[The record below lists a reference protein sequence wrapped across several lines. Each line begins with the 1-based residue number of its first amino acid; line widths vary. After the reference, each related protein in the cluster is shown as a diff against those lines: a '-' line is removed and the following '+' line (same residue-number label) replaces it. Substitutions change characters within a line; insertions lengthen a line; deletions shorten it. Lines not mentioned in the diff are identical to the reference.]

1 MTVVDINAHRTCGTG
16 RRPARESMLERM
28 TFIIDAF
35 DDPNE
40 VLMLEDVTVRAGLPR
55 STTHR
60 IVTELVDLGWLAR
73 TGRGYALGTRAVG
86 ALGPQASHARIR
98 IAASDIVQELY
109 LRTGMVIHLGVLDGS
124 QEYFL
129 DKVGGPFARAL
140 RSRVGSR
147 LAAYRGTGGR
157 SMLALLTPERVDQL
171 VGDELAR
178 DGARGEWTLPRLHA
192 ELNRIRGAQGVAYE
206 LTENVSGI
214 GAGGIG
220 SLAAAIR
227 TSDGTVASLCV
238 AGEAHKVRLERVAP
252 LVREAS
258 IRLAMAL

>member
-1 MTVVDINAHRTCGTG
+1 MDAHRADAQQSCGTP

-40 VLMLEDVTVRAGLPR
+40 ELTLEAVTVRAGLPR

-60 IVTELVDLGWLAR
+60 IIAELVDLGWLAR
-73 TGRGYALGTRAVG
+73 SGRGYALGTRALG
-86 ALGPQASHARIR
+86 ALGPEAAHARIR

-109 LRTGMVIHLGVLDGS
+109 LRTGMVVHLGVLDGAH
-124 QEYFL
+124 EYFL
-129 DKVGGPFARAL
+129 DKVGGPFSRAL

-178 DGARGEWTLPRLHA
+178 AGGHGEWTLHRLHG
-192 ELNRIRGAQGVAYE
+192 ELNRIRGAHGVAFE
-206 LTENVSGI
+206 PGENYSGI

-220 SLAAAIR
+220 SLAAAVR
-227 TSDGTVASLCV
+227 TSDGTVVSLCV
-238 AGEAHKVRLERVAP
+238 AGEARKVQLGRVAP
-252 LVREAS
+252 LVRDAGIQLS
-258 IRLAMAL
+258 RAL